1 MGSQKGYL
9 SVESL
14 GRRSDLHRLIAENA
28 PFFSLKLRYEG
39 DVLVEAKLSGQLY
52 NGCPAPLTLFLL
64 LEQNNVPDKR

>member
-14 GRRSDLHRLIAENA
+14 EGDRIFHRLIAENA

-39 DVLVEAKLSGQLY
+39 DVLVEAKLSGQ
-52 NGCPAPLTLFLL
+52 P
-64 LEQNNVPDKR
+64 V